1 MLTAVGVEHQRAE
14 RNLENGVE
22 GAAAGELAVDPEIG
36 RRQALD
42 VAVGDEAQDEGDK
55 SRGNRQFPAKA
66 TIIRHQPATPG
77 VQRNRRESERKA
89 PRVLE
94 AVITE
99 IVTLVDDVDQEKESV
114 EIEQPRG
121 DLQCL
126 RLHPIEPAL
135 RVEGSA
141 SGCHAL
147 SLSPVAVVPRAFRF
161 SVMTSG
167 APDATGWRHLI
178 DRIDAEGY
186 DLVHM
191 PQHRGA
197 KGFAPL
203 VALGFVAARSSRLR
217 VGTLVLDNESV
228 HPAIVARDAATL
240 DLLSEGRLEL
250 GIGAG
255 WLAADHASIGQ
266 EFATAGTRI
275 ERLEE
280 AIDVLRACW
289 SGDTASFRGRHFTID
304 GAPND
309 PLPAQPGGP
318 PVLVGGGGKR
328 VLQLAA
334 RTADIVSLV
343 PNMSA
348 GRVGRESAANA
359 TGAATGE
366 KLAWVREAAGSRLP
380 DIELHTNLTNVF
392 VTDDRMPMM
401 EKVARGYGLDNPID
415 ALDIPHVVIGTVAQ
429 CVEQLIERRS
439 ATGISHYTVFEAN
452 IDAFAP
458 ILAELVGR

>member
-1 MLTAVGVEHQRAE
+1 
-14 RNLENGVE
+14 
-22 GAAAGELAVDPEIG
+22 
-36 RRQALD
+36 
-42 VAVGDEAQDEGDK
+42 
-55 SRGNRQFPAKA
+55 
-66 TIIRHQPATPG
+66 
-77 VQRNRRESERKA
+77 
-89 PRVLE
+89 
-94 AVITE
+94 
-99 IVTLVDDVDQEKESV
+99 
-114 EIEQPRG
+114 
-121 DLQCL
+121 
-126 RLHPIEPAL
+126 
-135 RVEGSA
+135 
-141 SGCHAL
+141 
-147 SLSPVAVVPRAFRF
+147 
-161 SVMTSG
+161 MTSG

-334 RTADIVSLV
+334 RKADIVSLV